1 MEAHVECVHSPPLN
15 NPGSRLFGRINKK
28 LRNSKATAR
37 LSPRNRFLLFF
48 HFSRSRLV
56 SWSFSFRFDTFDV
69 GKMIILR
76 IQTCRVRWTN
86 LLNKY
91 LRFNAR
97 NIPISQIIIRNSGNE
112 KEGEEEGKK
121 QFFTNEKP
129 ATIKLSNVRASTS
142 PDCGSV
148 TPPTYRNAAPFAF
161 ATKRKLSR
169 LKGEQRGGIPFA
181 ECNEKKKKKEKQGAR
196 NGTSATLDRY
206 WRGEGEGKK
215 GKKERNQFYAP
226 LPYRFI
232 RGGTKGVALFR
243 AVFRWRRIDE
253 IREWIQQQRMQRLLA
268 CAPLGRK
275 SSRTGGTNGGTERK
289 SMEIRVSTLETFPM
303 EYPRIEFRFAS
314 HRSWIDGMEFIIVSE
329 LENNFPSKTRVCLV
343 SLRNWVFIPIRD
355 KGKCKKG
362 KEKEIRGRRRARKS
376 RNWRWKGRQNQTLL
390 LNNKLIV
397 FW

>member
-1 MEAHVECVHSPPLN
+1 MKKKKKKKGKSNFSRTKNPRRLNSQMSERPRPPIVDPSHRRHIGTRHLSLSPPRESSRGWKGN
-15 NPGSRLFGRINKK
+15 REGGSHLPN
-28 LRNSKATAR
+28 
-37 LSPRNRFLLFF
+37 
-48 HFSRSRLV
+48 
-56 SWSFSFRFDTFDV
+56 
-69 GKMIILR
+69 
-76 IQTCRVRWTN
+76 
-86 LLNKY
+86 
-91 LRFNAR
+91 
-97 NIPISQIIIRNSGNE
+97 
-112 KEGEEEGKK
+112 
-121 QFFTNEKP
+121 
-129 ATIKLSNVRASTS
+129 
-142 PDCGSV
+142 
-148 TPPTYRNAAPFAF
+148 
-161 ATKRKLSR
+161 ATK
-169 LKGEQRGGIPFA
+169 
-181 ECNEKKKKKEKQGAR
+181 KKKKKEKQGAR

-289 SMEIRVSTLETFPM
+289 SMEIRVPTLETFPM

-329 LENNFPSKTRVCLV
+329 LENNFPSKTRACLV

-362 KEKEIRGRRRARKS
+362 KEKKYVEDDARGRVEIGVEREGKI
-376 RNWRWKGRQNQTLL
+376 KHYY
-390 LNNKLIV
+390 
-397 FW
+397 